1 MTLPALD
8 LDYPLVTPEPALTVC
23 PSLVPAPD
31 NDPFTD
37 VLALAADH
45 RARLLAAV
53 PTLIRL
59 ARSEAALSRQL
70 VDLSGHLA
78 GLVVA
83 AATVGLAVIG
93 HDPRADLLGALDDAF
108 TLDIT
113 RLTVA
118 AGLDR
123 IDADHLLALALE
135 AHS

>member
-1 MTLPALD
+1 MTMPALD
-8 LDYPLVTPEPALTVC
+8 LDYPLVTPEPALTLC
-23 PSLVPAPD
+23 PVAE

-45 RARLLAAV
+45 RARLLAAA

-59 ARSEAALSRQL
+59 ARSDAALSGQL

-83 AATVGLAVIG
+83 AATAGLAVIG
-93 HDPRADLLGALDDAF
+93 SDPRADVLAALFDTF
-108 TLDIT
+108 TPDIT

-123 IDADHLLALALE
+123 LDPDHLSNLAQE
-135 AHS
+135 IRP

>member
-8 LDYPLVTPEPALTVC
+8 LDYPLVTPEPVLTVC
-23 PSLVPAPD
+23 PDPAPD
-31 NDPFTD
+31 NDPFAD

-59 ARSEAALSRQL
+59 ARSEVELSRQL
-70 VDLSGHLA
+70 VDLA

-93 HDPRADLLGALDDAF
+93 HDPRADVLTALFYAVTPDIDA
-108 TLDIT
+108 
-113 RLTVA
+113 LTVA

-123 IDADHLLALALE
+123 TDPDLLLALALE